1 MMRSA
6 SYLMQKYGRFIEF
19 SVPGAGGTYNEK
31 GRYVELDRTQLRA
44 RAIIAHLTSEDLRL
58 YEAGSYTSNDLKVIT
73 SGHVGL
79 PIGTTFIWKG
89 ARYEIKEV
97 TDHSH
102 IVDARVYVAVKVVT
116 KNDPA

>member
-6 SYLMQKYGRFIEF
+6 RYLMQKYGRFIEF
-19 SVPGAGGTYNEK
+19 SVPGPGGTYNNR
-31 GRYVELDRTQLRA
+31 GRYVKLDGTQLKA

-58 YEAGSYTSNDLKVIT
+58 YEAGTYTSNDLKVIT

-79 PIGTTFIWKG
+79 PIGTTFVWKG
-89 ARYEIKEV
+89 SEYEIQEV
-97 TDHSH
+97 TDNSH
-102 IVDARVYVAVKVVT
+102 IADAQVHVAVKVVT

>member
-1 MMRSA
+1 M
-6 SYLMQKYGRFIEF
+6 
-19 SVPGAGGTYNEK
+19 PGAGGTWQK
-31 GRYVELDRTQLRA
+31 GRYVELDRTQLG
-44 RAIIAHLTSEDLRL
+44 LELSLLPYPEDLRHTRQ
-58 YEAGSYTSNDLKVIT
+58 AYTSNDLKVIT

-79 PIGTTFIWKG
+79 PIGTTFVWKG
-89 ARYEIKEV
+89 SEYEIQEV